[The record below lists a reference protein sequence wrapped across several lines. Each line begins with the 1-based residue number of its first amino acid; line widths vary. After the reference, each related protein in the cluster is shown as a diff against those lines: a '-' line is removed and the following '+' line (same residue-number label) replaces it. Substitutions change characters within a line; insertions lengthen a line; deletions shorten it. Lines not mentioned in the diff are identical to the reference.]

1 MDLNNKSKKYVKID
15 WNTWSDK
22 NFAMLDGVE
31 SDLEDD
37 IDEFIYD
44 SDTEFVFEGEDSEND
59 AVCNDQ
65 P

>member
-1 MDLNNKSKKYVKID
+1 
-15 WNTWSDK
+15 
-22 NFAMLDGVE
+22 MLDGVE

-44 SDTEFVFEGEDSEND
+44 SDTEFVFEGEDLEND

>member
-1 MDLNNKSKKYVKID
+1 M
-15 WNTWSDK
+15 
-22 NFAMLDGVE
+22 E

-37 IDEFIYD
+37 IDEFMND

-59 AVCNDQ
+59 AACDDQ